1 MPNNRGGKKFKRGKK
16 FSNFTKQTR
25 ELVYKQTDQEY
36 ARLDRNL
43 GERRFEIMCSDG
55 VQRIAHVPGSFAK
68 RLWFNA
74 GDYALVSMRSFEPN
88 KCDILYKYNSNEI
101 EQLRSENKLGCL
113 RDDGLNDEN
122 EDSLKYTMDVSQIPP
137 KINEQMPDKQMIEEA
152 TKDIFEQANQEVMD
166 ALNNNLSNDNIE
178 EQEPIPSYV
187 ESSKE
192 VEEEKNK
199 INLSPDV
206 DDIMNKIIKN
216 IKIPILVC
224 ILFILLTLPQVNKL
238 FV

>member
-1 MPNNRGGKKFKRGKK
+1 MSKSTSINDLP
-16 FSNFTKQTR
+16 KQ
-25 ELVYKQTDQEY
+25 D
-36 ARLDRNL
+36 
-43 GERRFEIMCSDG
+43 S
-55 VQRIAHVPGSFAK
+55 
-68 RLWFNA
+68 
-74 GDYALVSMRSFEPN
+74 
-88 KCDILYKYNSNEI
+88 NSNDVEESMMVNSILQQI
-101 EQLRSENKLGCL
+101 ENDEEV
-113 RDDGLNDEN
+113 LNDEN
-122 EDSLKYTMDVSQIPP
+122 EDSLQYTMDVSQIPP

-166 ALNNNLSNDNIE
+166 ALNNNDNSSNDLLEDNESNSIK
-178 EQEPIPSYV
+178 I

-224 ILFILLTLPQVNKL
+224 VLFILLTLPQVNKL
-238 FV
+238 FVKFLPRLSNTTGQVNLLGNLIKGLILSLIVFGSSFFI

>member
-122 EDSLKYTMDVSQIPP
+122 EDHEFDEFLGKEAESGQDDFFT
-137 KINEQMPDKQMIEEA
+137 KISENDKDDFFTKEA
-152 TKDIFEQANQEVMD
+152 ESGQDDFFTKTSEKD
-166 ALNNNLSNDNIE
+166 NDDFFT
-178 EQEPIPSYV
+178 
-187 ESSKE
+187 
-192 VEEEKNK
+192 K
-199 INLSPDV
+199 I
-206 DDIMNKIIKN
+206 
-216 IKIPILVC
+216 
-224 ILFILLTLPQVNKL
+224 
-238 FV
+238 

>member
-1 MPNNRGGKKFKRGKK
+1 MSKSTSINDLP
-16 FSNFTKQTR
+16 KQ
-25 ELVYKQTDQEY
+25 D
-36 ARLDRNL
+36 
-43 GERRFEIMCSDG
+43 S
-55 VQRIAHVPGSFAK
+55 
-68 RLWFNA
+68 
-74 GDYALVSMRSFEPN
+74 
-88 KCDILYKYNSNEI
+88 NSNDVEESMMVNSILQQI
-101 EQLRSENKLGCL
+101 ENDEEV
-113 RDDGLNDEN
+113 LNDEN

-187 ESSKE
+187 EPSKE

-224 ILFILLTLPQVNKL
+224 VLFILLTLPQVNKL
-238 FV
+238 FVKFLPRLSNSSGQVNLLGNLIKGLILSLIVFGSSFFI